1 MHNLVA
7 YAQNVEG
14 DMYDAANSR
23 SEYYHLVAEKI
34 HKILQQLEVKRPQR
48 KRKGPKL
55 STPQIL
61 PYIPK
66 PTSGTCPNTPGPR
79 ILRQPIQKRLGPIN
93 QTQNAN
99 HFPSNSKSFQPK
111 NKVRKGRSRSSIL
124 RKTLIA
130 PTILGGQ
137 NGPIGTNLTN
147 INPSWAMSGSASN
160 STMPTGH
167 DSMLMQQLEIPLTS
181 ELKVSEITKAAIQLA
196 LQPPGQI
203 LAKSPAINDI
213 QKQSSNQIS
222 MNDMQVKLEPVIKNE
237 AVDFI
242 EPEPIIKTEPIDTI
256 TPIKKEPKL
265 ESGIMKWDEP
275 DNLLNNVKQLN
286 NSNYLF

>member
-7 YAQNVEG
+7 YAQSVEG

-23 SEYYHLVAEKI
+23 SEYYHLVAQKI
-34 HKILQQLEVKRPQR
+34 HKFLQQLEEKRSKR
-48 KRKGPKL
+48 KRKGPNL

-61 PYIPK
+61 PFIPS
-66 PTSGTCPNTPGPR
+66 PTSGPRPNTTGPR

-167 DSMLMQQLEIPLTS
+167 DSMLMQQLEIPPTS
-181 ELKVSEITKAAIQLA
+181 ELLVSEITKAATQLA

-222 MNDMQVKLEPVIKNE
+222 MNDVQVKLEPVIKNE